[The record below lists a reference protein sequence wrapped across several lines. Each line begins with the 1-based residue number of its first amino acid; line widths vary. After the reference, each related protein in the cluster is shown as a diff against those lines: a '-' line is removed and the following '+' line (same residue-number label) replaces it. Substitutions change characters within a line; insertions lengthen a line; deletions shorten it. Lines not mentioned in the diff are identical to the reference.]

1 MYVIKVVQLRRL
13 TNNFLNFLHS
23 MAGGSGCILGL
34 LMILTRL
41 VASTVLD
48 LVIGSRQSL
57 MKLAEN

>member
-1 MYVIKVVQLRRL
+1 
-13 TNNFLNFLHS
+13 

-34 LMILTRL
+34 LMIFTRL

-57 MKLAEN
+57 MKLAGGDSVVINLMSVISGPFGL

>member
-1 MYVIKVVQLRRL
+1 
-13 TNNFLNFLHS
+13 

-34 LMILTRL
+34 LMIFTRL

-57 MKLAEN
+57 MKLAGRDSVVINLMSVIRGPFGL